1 MLVVLIAVTAVAC
14 NRKPATIEPAATAS
28 PAFSPSTRA
37 LARGNENTMMAVGFL
52 EDRVK
57 SDPDDIV
64 ALNKLSNYYLQLH
77 RETEDVEYLAQALR
91 AAQSSLY
98 TLPADQNLGGLRVL
112 ARAEYETHNF
122 MSARDHAQELTEY
135 EPRRSFGFQL
145 LGDALLE
152 LGDYDKAAAA
162 YKKMEELDAGSVAT
176 ETRLAHLAI
185 LRGDTTLARKKYLN
199 AVAQARAEASP
210 SKETI
215 AWCYWQLGE
224 VARASGEIET
234 SIAFY
239 MDALKVFPNYP
250 HAVES
255 IALLRAS
262 RGELNDAIA
271 VFEPLVAQ
279 RPDPIDAAILGDLYK
294 LQGRDR
300 EAQAQYSTVERLS
313 QSSPL
318 NSALYNRHLIMFW
331 ADHDI
336 RIEDAYV
343 RAKKEYETRRDIYA
357 ADSFAWAALKAGKL
371 DEAQA
376 AITDGLHLGTRD
388 ARLFYHAGMIARAR
402 GNRDAAADY
411 LGRALKLNKHFDLL
425 QSRIAIQA
433 LEEIERARKSA
444 IPQKAG
450 ESRRNVVSLVSCDFV
465 ERIAVPLPAKK
476 YGLVRTREVR
486 SSTLTHRGS
495 GLVAFKLKL
504 EI

>member
-1 MLVVLIAVTAVAC
+1 MKYSFTVGCSESLQSIFLIALVITAGAC
-14 NRKPATIEPAATAS
+14 SRQPATVELAATAS

-91 AAQSSLY
+91 AAQSSLN

-112 ARAEYETHNF
+112 AQAEYETHNF

-185 LRGDTTLARKKYLN
+185 LRGDTALARKKYLN
-199 AVAQARAEASP
+199 ALAQARADVSP
-210 SKETI
+210 STETI

-234 SIAFY
+234 SMGFY
-239 MDALKVFPNYP
+239 RDALKVFPNYT
-250 HAVES
+250 HAVAS
-255 IALLRAS
+255 LAQLRTS
-262 RGELNDAIA
+262 QGEVNEAIA
-271 VFEPLVAQ
+271 VFERLVAQ

-294 LQGRDR
+294 VKGRDR
-300 EAQAQYSTVERLS
+300 DAQDQYATVERLS

-336 RIEDAYV
+336 KIEEAYV

-357 ADSFAWAALKAGKL
+357 ANSFAWAALKAGKL

-411 LGRALKLNKHFDLL
+411 LGRALKLNQHFDLL
-425 QSRIAIQA
+425 QSRIASQA
-433 LEEIERARKSA
+433 LEEIERARKSTIA
-444 IPQKAG
+444 QKAG
-450 ESRRNVVSLVSCDFV
+450 DRRLSTNRHEPTLHKK
-465 ERIAVPLPAKK
+465 LPM
-476 YGLVRTREVR
+476 LVRK
-486 SSTLTHRGS
+486 GS
-495 GLVAFKLKL
+495 
-504 EI
+504 